1 MKVDQP
7 PSNVELRTEAQE
19 SINHNRP
26 IPISFRSE
34 DEIENEKKQKRQNIE
49 KKLEVSSDEMDS
61 EIDSKKRLGCRSLK
75 LLIFSDSSNQQDSG
89 AGNHSTESES
99 DEETT
104 RSKRKPSLQEARWK
118 RGGGRKPP
126 ESQGIGGSQKRRVNE
141 SEEIIDTGQSDLE
154 EEVKEYRKVTKGNG
168 LKQRDEKNLSK
179 GGTDLS
185 EVEEISEK
193 KREWSESEK
202 EEKKSFRTNK
212 AQQRM
217 GPGTQE
223 DSEGNESEDT
233 SGSGPDEKFN
243 LQKKMA
249 GSQRRRKSRVV
260 EDLGSSSEDSANQ
273 CPGREEGAK
282 RARGESGNQQTENH
296 SKPKRQPKVTAG
308 RKKMQ
313 REDLLRKKPEEVKK
327 MMQRIQDSP
336 SEGSESESREHKSSE
351 EKKKKKW
358 VQDPTSSEGESQSEM
373 NQGQSRK
380 AATTSLLSE
389 SESNEN
395 EDGDP
400 GRTLEKKNKDVSGS
414 DSSQGGEELKK
425 RGAQKS
431 RRKSM
436 DQETSALSSEDFESE
451 FNGKKKRQSQRQRRT
466 KKRQRGSATKE
477 KPGERSSLVGDKPTT
492 TQQHL
497 HGKDKKHHS
506 GKNEKHPF
514 IQRLKR
520 YIWEC
525 GAHRNYKKLLADC
538 HSHKARIKALK
549 EELES
554 LGVKG
559 PPSLAKCKAIKQK
572 REEAAE
578 MASLDI
584 NNIIFTEGRPKRRKV
599 WSLYNKPQESPSSP
613 EELTFRRHTTDW
625 SQLQGVI
632 SSDGESS

>member
-1 MKVDQP
+1 MVIKAP
-7 PSNVELRTEAQE
+7 GLKAGEPKFKSCL
-19 SINHNRP
+19 SILTHN
-26 IPISFRSE
+26 IIQKNYLDHVGLKKLSKQ
-34 DEIENEKKQKRQNIE
+34 EKKQ
-49 KKLEVSSDEMDS
+49 
-61 EIDSKKRLGCRSLK
+61 LK
-75 LLIFSDSSNQQDSG
+75 HL
-89 AGNHSTESES
+89 
-99 DEETT
+99 
-104 RSKRKPSLQEARWK
+104 
-118 RGGGRKPP
+118 
-126 ESQGIGGSQKRRVNE
+126 V
-141 SEEIIDTGQSDLE
+141 E
-154 EEVKEYRKVTKGNG
+154 EE
-168 LKQRDEKNLSK
+168 LLQMK

-497 HGKDKKHHS
+497 HGKVRDIHTGTLNKYVFLQEVLDLRLPFSDLFKIVRGKLIVSWDKKHHS

-584 NNIIFTEGRPKRRKV
+584 NNIIFTEGKV
-599 WSLYNKPQESPSSP
+599 LC
-613 EELTFRRHTTDW
+613 
-625 SQLQGVI
+625 
-632 SSDGESS
+632 

>member
-1 MKVDQP
+1 LNRRADMLSDVII
-7 PSNVELRTEAQE
+7 VCC
-19 SINHNRP
+19 SILTHN
-26 IPISFRSE
+26 IIQKNYLDHVGLKKLSKQ
-34 DEIENEKKQKRQNIE
+34 EKKQ
-49 KKLEVSSDEMDS
+49 
-61 EIDSKKRLGCRSLK
+61 LK
-75 LLIFSDSSNQQDSG
+75 HL
-89 AGNHSTESES
+89 
-99 DEETT
+99 
-104 RSKRKPSLQEARWK
+104 
-118 RGGGRKPP
+118 
-126 ESQGIGGSQKRRVNE
+126 V
-141 SEEIIDTGQSDLE
+141 E
-154 EEVKEYRKVTKGNG
+154 EELLQMKV
-168 LKQRDEKNLSK
+168 L
-179 GGTDLS
+179 
-185 EVEEISEK
+185 
-193 KREWSESEK
+193 
-202 EEKKSFRTNK
+202 KKSFRTNK

-477 KPGERSSLVGDKPTT
+477 KPGERSSLIVR
-492 TQQHL
+492 
-497 HGKDKKHHS
+497 GKLIVSWDKKHHS

-584 NNIIFTEGRPKRRKV
+584 NNIIFTEDPALFNKRPPFTKFPQGKLERRSKKHEKLSV
-599 WSLYNKPQESPSSP
+599 VFYR
-613 EELTFRRHTTDW
+613 ELQVVFN
-625 SQLQGVI
+625 LQQFI
-632 SSDGESS
+632 